1 MDAIASL
8 IDPASDFI
16 FDALDGKPGQVA
28 INGTNPVGNSINY
41 RDEPVAFF
49 FVLFGISFE
58 ALVTRPG
65 SDLQNN
71 KDQTLEILQALRKI
85 LRPSVAGHAI
95 YQDVVF
101 SETMELFDRLA
112 LTEGLDVQTVIVEIT
127 RNLCLSHPSVDEG
140 EEGEEHLSDHIEQLF
155 ELTRIIVLVI
165 VGLLPNL
172 GEKPATVR
180 HQLSDEAAGLVVV
193 SLEALVD
200 VADVFPSVIR
210 TDLHACI
217 LHLLTTILSTGAC
230 QTSVV
235 PQMLPIFKRFIQS
248 ITQDMARNSA
258 VADQITGCL
267 QRLRS
272 ILTNAQRRDS
282 EASLQ
287 CAKNTLLASTILLT
301 SGSNS
306 ISINEPLVTKLLEDL
321 LDCLQD
327 VGLAA
332 VTANCMR
339 SLLLTRPKSETGDAI
354 ARYLLPRLLHFFIDD
369 SQPDPENVRSRISH
383 TLTSYVSTLKR
394 SDVSAALAII
404 IPALLHSA
412 STRGKDLYPETA
424 ARLLSLAGTDQGAF
438 RGIVLKMGPEQRGFM
453 EAIIRE
459 GGSGRNDSGRGGG
472 ERDEPT
478 IALKLTFGGP

>member
-1 MDAIASL
+1 M
-8 IDPASDFI
+8 
-16 FDALDGKPGQVA
+16 DGKSGQVA
-28 INGTNPVGNSINY
+28 INGTNPVSHSINY

-58 ALVTRPG
+58 ALVTRAG
-65 SDLQNN
+65 SNPEN
-71 KDQTLEILQALRKI
+71 AKDQTLEILQALRKI

-95 YQDVVF
+95 YQDTVF

-112 LTEGLDVQTVIVEIT
+112 LTEGLDVQRVIVEIT

-140 EEGEEHLSDHIEQLF
+140 GEGEEHLSDNIEQLF

-165 VGLLPNL
+165 VGILPNL
-172 GEKPATVR
+172 GVKTAAVR
-180 HQLSDEAAGLVVV
+180 QLSDDAASLVVL

-217 LHLLTTILSTGAC
+217 LHLFTTILSTGAC
-230 QTSVV
+230 QSSVV
-235 PQMLPIFKRFIQS
+235 GQMLPIFKRFLQS
-248 ITQDMARNSA
+248 VTQDMEATSV
-258 VADQITGCL
+258 VAAQMTACL
-267 QRLRS
+267 QRLKS
-272 ILTNAQRRDS
+272 ILTIAQRREN

-301 SGSNS
+301 SGSNT
-306 ISINEPLVTKLLEDL
+306 ITIHEPLVTELLDDL

-332 VTANCMR
+332 VAATCVR
-339 SLLLTRPKSETGDAI
+339 SLLLTRPKSEAGDAI
-354 ARYLLPRLLHFFIDD
+354 ARYLFPRILHFFIDD
-369 SQPDPENVRSRISH
+369 SQPDPEQVRSLMSH
-383 TLTSYVSTLKR
+383 TLTSYTSTING
-394 SDVSAALAII
+394 DGSAALTII

-412 STRGKDLYPETA
+412 SSRGKEVYPEIA

-438 RGIVLKMGPEQRGFM
+438 RDVVLKMSPEQRSFM
-453 EAIIRE
+453 EEIIRE
-459 GGSGRNDSGRGGG
+459 GGGGRSESSRGGG
-472 ERDEPT
+472 ERGEPT
-478 IALKLTFGGP
+478 IALKLTFGGS